1 MASVSYVG
9 VTVTITLA
17 NQNYNLLTLLQAIE
31 ANCPPTARELV
42 IQSHSDNASTVL
54 VGDGS
59 LSGTRCGYELALGQ
73 SRTYR
78 SSIQHVLLGSI
89 FVRSAGAGQ
98 KLNVEV
104 MAS

>member
-1 MASVSYVG
+1 MASVSYVAA
-9 VTVTITLA
+9 TVTLTLA
-17 NQNYNLLTLLQAIE
+17 NTNYNLLTLLQAIE
-31 ANCPPTARELV
+31 TNCPSTARELL

-54 VGDGS
+54 VGDAA
-59 LSGTRCGYELALGQ
+59 LSGIRCGYELALGQ

-89 FVRSAGAGQ
+89 YVRSSGTSQ

-104 MAS
+104 MTS